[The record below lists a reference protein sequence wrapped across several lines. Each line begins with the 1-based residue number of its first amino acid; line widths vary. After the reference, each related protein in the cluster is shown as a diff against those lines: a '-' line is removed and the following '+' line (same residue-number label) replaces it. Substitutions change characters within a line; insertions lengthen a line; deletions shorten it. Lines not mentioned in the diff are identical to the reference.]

1 MEPRNYVGD
10 NFSRVTPIYKVTLYN
25 IACCYS
31 MLNQVGGGR
40 GLLEGGGGAVC
51 VCILAENGTMKDE
64 VQEQPEVLLVA
75 ACWNDATNGQLD
87 DHGCLLALPPPPPS
101 PPPPTLLLQV
111 DEGLRSLDLAMAA
124 GFEDYAKVRSDK
136 NLAAVR
142 ASPKFEKLINAYD
155 EPVINWGAVQG
166 TFGFLGKVFK
176 KE

>member
-1 MEPRNYVGD
+1 
-10 NFSRVTPIYKVTLYN
+10 
-25 IACCYS
+25 
-31 MLNQVGGGR
+31 
-40 GLLEGGGGAVC
+40 
-51 VCILAENGTMKDE
+51 
-64 VQEQPEVLLVA
+64 
-75 ACWNDATNGQLD
+75 
-87 DHGCLLALPPPPPS
+87 
-101 PPPPTLLLQV
+101 V